1 MIHTSKVHAVCN
13 TPLTFNL
20 QRLLNGIELIPATVI
35 ETRNYI
41 ARPNEH
47 KHQTFE
53 FGELRVQL
61 RQVKKRK

>member
-1 MIHTSKVHAVCN
+1 MDNRDEFLAMLSKAESGELHA
-13 TPLTFNL
+13 
-20 QRLLNGIELIPATVI
+20 NGIEPIPATVI

-61 RQVKKRK
+61 